1 MTQPIKA
8 WDTYCFGSYTRSYSQ
23 ILGPIVSCA
32 LQNSGSISACSMTF
46 VRKLVQFK
54 RSNFLS
60 GYSALYFGTNSV
72 LPPLPTLL
80 VSPKDRN
87 SSIFYLFWVPDTMQN
102 PET

>member
-1 MTQPIKA
+1 
-8 WDTYCFGSYTRSYSQ
+8 
-23 ILGPIVSCA
+23 
-32 LQNSGSISACSMTF
+32 MTF

-87 SSIFYLFWVPDTMQN
+87 SSIFYLF
-102 PET
+102 